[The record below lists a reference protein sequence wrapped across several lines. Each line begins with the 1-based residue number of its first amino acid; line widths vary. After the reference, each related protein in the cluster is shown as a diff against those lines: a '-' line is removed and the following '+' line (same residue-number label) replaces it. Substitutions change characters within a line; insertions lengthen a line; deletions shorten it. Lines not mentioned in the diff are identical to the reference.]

1 MRPGMFFKLTQAHY
15 FYENDKNKAITG
27 WKFKNRR
34 RIIIMYIN
42 LYKKK
47 TGRPGIIQ
55 KSGKELDF
63 ETEK

>member
-1 MRPGMFFKLTQAHY
+1 MS

-27 WKFKNRR
+27 WKFKSRK
-34 RIIIMYIN
+34 RIIKIMYIN

-47 TGRPGIIQ
+47 KGRPGIIQ